1 MAMSDKERK
10 QRQRNRERELGVAE
24 VRLYLTTVERQLIRL
39 AARAAGYDDQTE
51 YLLDLVRKD
60 RDTSQQIKSDCS
72 DCNGRGCFSCC
83 DSEAEIRMRDNAR
96 KVA

>member
-10 QRQRNRERELGVAE
+10 QRQRNRERELGVCE
-24 VRLYLTTVERQLIRL
+24 MRLYPTTVERQMIRL
-39 AARAAGYDDQTE
+39 AAMAAGYEDQTE

-60 RDTSQQIKSDCS
+60 RDTSQQIKSDCA
-72 DCNGRGCFSCC
+72 DCNGRGCFTCC
-83 DSEAEIRMRDNAR
+83 NSEAEIRMRDKAR